1 MNATTQASPV
11 VHSVRMVDPSVGHI
25 DFTWTD
31 TVSSMDP
38 MLDGVFIT
46 FRPMLTEKPYYCI
59 TICIG
64 NDRYEFHLIS
74 NRGLTFKREDARV
87 LWAAITMDGWQV
99 KEQF

>member
-1 MNATTQASPV
+1 MNATTQASPR
-11 VHSVRMVDPSVGHI
+11 VHSVRMVDLSVGYI
-25 DFTWTD
+25 DFTWTE

-46 FRPMLTEKPYYCI
+46 FRPMLMEKPYYSI
-59 TICIG
+59 SISIG
-64 NDRYEFHLIS
+64 NDKYDFHLIS
-74 NRGLTFKREDARV
+74 NEGRTFRREYARV

>member
-1 MNATTQASPV
+1 MNATTQASPR
-11 VHSVRMVDPSVGHI
+11 VHSVRMVDPSVGYI
-25 DFTWTD
+25 DFTWTE

-46 FRPMLTEKPYYCI
+46 FRPMLMEKPYYSI
-59 TICIG
+59 SVSIG
-64 NDRYEFHLIS
+64 NDKYEFHLIS
-74 NRGLTFKREDARV
+74 NEGRTFRRDDARV